1 MIGLAHLLVVLYWVR
16 FLGEAFLK
24 IFMTAGIHILICWA
38 FFFQQKLASAFS
50 TQWPEGVN
58 CRYCFIVLTT
68 ILVVRVAGCIE
79 LEKATLGLGWGRFST
94 RKKKMAGILV
104 PRKLGRNR
112 CLDLRHCTLKLVFY
126 LEKRHA
132 FSLLQNRPAI
142 ICLQNLSKVFVF
154 WALISSL
161 KRIS

>member
-1 MIGLAHLLVVLYWVR
+1 MQLPLWDNDRIGPSLGCALLS
-16 FLGEAFLK
+16 E
-24 IFMTAGIHILICWA
+24 IFGGSFFENFYDCRNPYFNMLSI
-38 FFFQQKLASAFS
+38 FFQQKLASAFS

-79 LEKATLGLGWGRFST
+79 LEKATLSLGWGRFST

-154 WALISSL
+154 
-161 KRIS
+161 